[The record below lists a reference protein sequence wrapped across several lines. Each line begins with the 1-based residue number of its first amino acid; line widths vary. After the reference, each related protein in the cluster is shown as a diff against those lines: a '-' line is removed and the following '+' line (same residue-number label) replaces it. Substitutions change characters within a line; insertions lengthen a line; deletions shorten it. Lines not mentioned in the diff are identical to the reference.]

1 VVRLSTRPA
10 AHARGQYDTGVFV
23 EVTGEP
29 GRLVEFSRDD
39 VEELLQES
47 LGRDGEVSGAG
58 SGQTGW
64 NLDLEV
70 DDAADLRADVLPRLA
85 RALVDQGLGWVR
97 LRVEGERAG
106 RAASELADRGGEPH
120 P

>member
-1 VVRLSTRPA
+1 M
-10 AHARGQYDTGVFV
+10 FV

-29 GRLVEFSRDD
+29 GRLAEFDRDD
-39 VEELLQES
+39 VEELLQDS
-47 LGRDGEVSGAG
+47 LGRDGDVTGAG

-85 RALVDQGLGWVR
+85 RALTDQGWGWVR
-97 LRVEGERAG
+97 LRVEGEHAG
-106 RAASELADRGGEPH
+106 RAASELVD
-120 P
+120 